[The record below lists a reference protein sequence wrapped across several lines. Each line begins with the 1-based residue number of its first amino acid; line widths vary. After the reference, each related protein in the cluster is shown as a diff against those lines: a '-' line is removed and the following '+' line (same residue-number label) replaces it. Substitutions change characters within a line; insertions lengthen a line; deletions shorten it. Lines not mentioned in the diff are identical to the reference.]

1 MLTLNQIE
9 SFKKNGYLVIEN
21 YIDQR
26 QRNLLMNRAEELIDE
41 FEPPSSR
48 SVFTTN
54 EQERTSDEYF
64 LSSGDKIR
72 FFFEEK
78 AIDEDG
84 NFTVPKQQSINKIG
98 HAQHILDPV
107 YKEVIKEL
115 NFPEGQGFT
124 INHISGWYLNFSYFG
139 IPIGGGILA
148 LIIIGAFLKQSLA
161 KTGVKELI
169 WLIILCS
176 ITAFSAMLVRG
187 GPEAFKPMIIEA
199 IIIPIIILG

>member
-26 QRNLLMNRAEELIDE
+26 QRNLLMHRAEELIDE
-41 FEPPSSR
+41 FEPPSSH

-84 NFTVPKQQSINKIG
+84 KLRYRSNNQ
-98 HAQHILDPV
+98 
-107 YKEVIKEL
+107 
-115 NFPEGQGFT
+115 
-124 INHISGWYLNFSYFG
+124 
-139 IPIGGGILA
+139 
-148 LIIIGAFLKQSLA
+148 
-161 KTGVKELI
+161 
-169 WLIILCS
+169 
-176 ITAFSAMLVRG
+176 
-187 GPEAFKPMIIEA
+187 
-199 IIIPIIILG
+199 

>member
-1 MLTLNQIE
+1 MITLDQIE

-72 FFFEEK
+72 IFF
-78 AIDEDG
+78 
-84 NFTVPKQQSINKIG
+84 
-98 HAQHILDPV
+98 
-107 YKEVIKEL
+107 
-115 NFPEGQGFT
+115 
-124 INHISGWYLNFSYFG
+124 
-139 IPIGGGILA
+139 
-148 LIIIGAFLKQSLA
+148 
-161 KTGVKELI
+161 
-169 WLIILCS
+169 
-176 ITAFSAMLVRG
+176 
-187 GPEAFKPMIIEA
+187 
-199 IIIPIIILG
+199 